1 MATCRKITREY
12 EKIPVESAGSKAIT
26 NVQTDVILQQIEMA
40 MKSPICIPRFF
51 FQVQQNTS
59 IKLSM
64 SPFPRVSGEA
74 ILVQPGHNLVVK
86 VEGVIQNSGAKPC
99 LYRSIESVQ
108 LTLTSQLLTP
118 RTVDVKPINDTITL
132 VQTTKPSRDFLSA
145 NFLLSLNQN
154 GSTGQQWQVTLEACI
169 IDGNGVLWNTLGPKN
184 SLIVRVPPEN
194 SAMVF
199 KK

>member
-1 MATCRKITREY
+1 MATCRKISREFDKLPL
-12 EKIPVESAGSKAIT
+12 EVGGKTIT
-26 NVQTDVILQQIEMA
+26 NRHTDVVLKQIEMA
-40 MKSPICIPRFF
+40 IKSPICIPRFF

-74 ILVQPGHNLVVK
+74 IVVQSGHNLVVK
-86 VEGVIQNSGAKPC
+86 VEGVIQNSGAKPS

-118 RTVDVKPINDTITL
+118 RSVDLKPMNDTITL

-154 GSTGQQWQVTLEACI
+154 GTNGQQWQVTLESCI
-169 IDGNGVLWNTLGPKN
+169 VDDNGVIWNTLGPK
-184 SLIVRVPPEN
+184 
-194 SAMVF
+194 
-199 KK
+199 K